1 MEPQDNSGEGCG
13 TSVLL
18 LIALAA
24 PTLGVVLVA
33 RALGV
38 PFVAPMTQVIPLLML
53 GLAGL
58 ALLSSALGLALKVLA
73 AAWGLGPRVTTAA
86 TAIVDCL
93 LFWGAYS
100 FVVDDHLAALAM
112 AVSTMLLWSAVKVWI
127 DSLEERLQ
135 QGADA

>member
-1 MEPQDNSGEGCG
+1 MEPQHNSGEGCG

-58 ALLSSALGLALKVLA
+58 ALLSSAVGLALKVLA
-73 AAWGLGPRVTTAA
+73 AAWGLGPRPTAAA
-86 TAIVDCL
+86 TAVVDGL
-93 LFWGAYS
+93 LFWGGYQLL
-100 FVVDDHLAALAM
+100 VDDPLAAGVM
-112 AVSTMLLWSAVKVWI
+112 AVCTMLLWSAVKVWT
-127 DSLEERLQ
+127 DSLEQRL
-135 QGADA
+135 GEGR